1 MSDSPLLP
9 SNAKWLYL
17 PYVVCRIGKGAATA
31 APRLSFLSPSS
42 SPSSSLHGYP
52 NFTPESQYLLITLQG
67 IVLYSP
73 PPLPPSLPARP
84 LRRPTFSFFV
94 FSPPFNP
101 SFSFLKKKEK
111 HKIFFAPVKLP
122 LPLPPPLAA
131 VLRDTSSGLGFRGG
145 GGGTV
150 REQQQ
155 SRDENSPHDSFI
167 LGNER
172 LPKFEEIRG
181 GGKRHLCTP
190 RPRINL

>member
-42 SPSSSLHGYP
+42 SSSSSLHGYP

-67 IVLYSP
+67 IVLYFP

-94 FSPPFNP
+94 FFPPSNP

-111 HKIFFAPVKLP
+111 HKIFFSLP
-122 LPLPPPLAA
+122 SSSPSPPPA
-131 VLRDTSSGLGFRGG
+131 RSCSSRYFFRSG
-145 GGGTV
+145 V
-150 REQQQ
+150 
-155 SRDENSPHDSFI
+155 
-167 LGNER
+167 
-172 LPKFEEIRG
+172 
-181 GGKRHLCTP
+181 
-190 RPRINL
+190 

>member
-42 SPSSSLHGYP
+42 SSSSSLHGYP

-73 PPLPPSLPARP
+73 PPLPPTLPARP
-84 LRRPTFSFFV
+84 LRRPTFLSSFF
-94 FSPPFNP
+94 
-101 SFSFLKKKEK
+101 
-111 HKIFFAPVKLP
+111 P
-122 LPLPPPLAA
+122 LPLTPPSLFSRKKRNTRFFRSRQAPPPPPPPLAA

-145 GGGTV
+145 GGRDGSRATTV
-150 REQQQ
+150 TGWKFT
-155 SRDENSPHDSFI
+155 P
-167 LGNER
+167 R
-172 LPKFEEIRG
+172 LFYSWKRAPPEIR
-181 GGKRHLCTP
+181 RNP
-190 RPRINL
+190 RGR

>member
-42 SPSSSLHGYP
+42 SSSSSLHGYP

-73 PPLPPSLPARP
+73 PPLPPTLPARP
-84 LRRPTFSFFV
+84 LRRPTFLSSFF
-94 FSPPFNP
+94 
-101 SFSFLKKKEK
+101 
-111 HKIFFAPVKLP
+111 P
-122 LPLPPPLAA
+122 LPLTPPSLFSRKKRNTRFFRSRQAPPPPPPPLAA

-145 GGGTV
+145 GGRDGSRATTV
-150 REQQQ
+150 T
-155 SRDENSPHDSFI
+155 
-167 LGNER
+167 G
-172 LPKFEEIRG
+172 
-181 GGKRHLCTP
+181 
-190 RPRINL
+190 